1 MNFTNKTIPHIFR
14 NKYLRETG
22 SFKSSG
28 SIVVNNNGS
37 GNSTTIIAGEYLP
50 ATRNEDGTYTVD
62 VSSVKF
68 QGNVVASGEVIAHKE
83 GSSLSGD
90 GSYVTVIDS
99 LTSDST
105 TDALS
110 AAQGKIL
117 NEKIESITVGDNY
130 YTKDEINDKLSSV
143 EVDLSYYY
151 NKSETYSKE
160 EIDQKIG
167 EGGGNVDLTDY
178 YKKSEV
184 YNINETY
191 NKEEIDKLI
200 GSSGGGSG
208 SDTDLSNYYTKEEV
222 YNKAEVDQKIDNI
235 VTEGG
240 EINLQNY
247 YTKSEV
253 DQKIEDI
260 EISGQTSPS
269 FEIRTTTGKW
279 YKLLKITVGGVC
291 RIKFTGNGNVE
302 EYIITCSVYPEIGIV
317 KIGNTSHIRR
327 FGIHNLPWAEAGYL
341 YFNTLEE
348 DPIPGTASFL
358 EDFTVTFEEYS
369 DGMSIYYGEEAP
381 EDIATEINDLVIY
394 KDYRITTS
402 LVGGIFSDHY
412 YYYDDKYG
420 IKRDLIKEHESL
432 DDIVR
437 WEIRELP
444 ERYYSKSQIDSMLE
458 DIVIGDIN
466 LDSYYTKNEVDQ
478 KIEDV
483 EISNST
489 NYYSKEEINDL
500 VDNITASGKLI
511 TTSISSPSKTGSYR
525 ILNIDSTKYYNFDIK
540 ISFKST
546 TGDHIHIFSIK
557 KLEQSISTQYNSLI
571 GFHYSNIDNPNEV
584 KLRSFNEDDTKL
596 ILYIKLGANSLDSD
610 HDISIEVR
618 GDGNFQIDRNELPS
632 LNIISTIDLPFIYR
646 DYNDQSYNHI
656 YSGNLASTNYN
667 LINSSNNQVPLVVD
681 SLDGSSSQALSVTQ
695 GKLLSD
701 RIDQLSSGSGN
712 NVVSFSASS
721 GRNYK
726 IFSISP
732 GGTINFT
739 IQSSSAS
746 GDSCT
751 YSISYIVSVGLKIQK
766 LGGYTY
772 NDIGI
777 GNLLYKRNSETGMY
791 DICIQSKSSN
801 TINFTSSGFSYVTYD
816 TPSYITSSS
825 GYTTYSDDKYCDI
838 DIPNGIK
845 ASTFVYTKTDGTR
858 QDLIK
863 YIEALEQRI
872 AALESKL

>member
-90 GSYVTVIDS
+90 GSYITVIDS

-151 NKSETYSKE
+151 NKSETYNKE

-222 YNKAEVDQKIDNI
+222 DQKIDNI

-269 FEIRTTTGKW
+269 FKIRAIDGKW
-279 YKLLKITVGGVC
+279 YRLLKISVGGVC
-291 RIKFTGNGNVE
+291 RIKFTDISNVE

-348 DPIPGTASFL
+348 DPIPGTTPFA

-369 DGMSIYYGEEAP
+369 DNISIYYGEEAP

-394 KDYRITTS
+394 KDHRITTS
-402 LVGGIFSDHY
+402 LVGGILSDHY
-412 YYYDDKYG
+412 YYYNEHGAKMDLAVKYEELSDLVSWQTTELLENYYN
-420 IKRDLIKEHESL
+420 KR
-432 DDIVR
+432 
-437 WEIRELP
+437 
-444 ERYYSKSQIDSMLE
+444 QIDSKLE
-458 DIVIGDIN
+458 DIVAGDIN
-466 LDSYYTKNEVDQ
+466 LDSYYTKSEVDQ
-478 KIEDV
+478 KIENV

-584 KLRSFNEDDTKL
+584 KLRSFNENNTKL

-667 LINSSNNQVPLVVD
+667 LIDSSNNQVPLVVD

-726 IFSISP
+726 IFSISL
-732 GGTINFT
+732 GGTVNFT

-751 YSISYIVSVGLKIQK
+751 YSISYIVSDGLKIQK

-772 NDIGI
+772 SDIGI
-777 GNLLYKRNSETGMY
+777 GNLLYKMNIETGMY
-791 DICIQSKSSN
+791 DICIQSKSNN
-801 TINFTSSGFSYVTYD
+801 TITFISSGFSYMTYD

-825 GYTTYSDDKYCDI
+825 GYKTYSDDRYCNI

-858 QDLIK
+858 QDLIQ